1 MNLQLFT
8 FQSDEEK
15 SFNQVRTIEEDGKI
29 WFCATDVAKVLGYSN
44 PRDAIIKYC
53 KSSGVVIRDIG
64 VQTGYMANGHPS
76 IQNIKMKFITEGNVY
91 RLITRSK
98 LPSAERFES
107 WLFEEVVPSIRQ
119 KGYYGD
125 INRNVLPDF
134 VRRYKDNIHMI
145 PSNYFS
151 VISELYIRL
160 YSELEKVGYIIPDKG
175 AHGKTMTPDISVGRC
190 FSKFLKDNNSD
201 LWDKHKTYKHSYPDG
216 RVVDAYMYPIEAL
229 PMFIRYV
236 NERWV
241 YEKAEKYFRERDP
254 LALDYLP
261 KLLEGKRKSA

>member
-8 FQSDEEK
+8 YQPDEEK
-15 SFNQVRTIEEDGKI
+15 TFNQVRTIEENGKI
-29 WFCATDVAKVLGYSN
+29 WFCATDVAKVLGYLK
-44 PRDAIIKYC
+44 PADAVTRHC
-53 KSSGVVIRDIG
+53 KKEGIHVFKTPTENQHGAIVFQD
-64 VQTGYMANGHPS
+64 
-76 IQNIKMKFITEGNVY
+76 MKFINEGNVY
-91 RLITRSK
+91 RLLVKSQ

-107 WLFEEVVPSIRQ
+107 WLFDEVVPSIRQ

-125 INRNVLPDF
+125 IHRNVLPDF

-175 AHGKTMTPDISVGRC
+175 AHGKNMTPDISVGRC